1 VTSSSPH
8 PCGTSFLAHA
18 PNACRRLAALYP
30 DAPLRGISEGEKAL
44 AKVRWF
50 SDADV
55 ASWLVAEP
63 LHAIAALAALSDR
76 PRSLVGERL
85 ADMVPEIWGLTVP
98 REVTTYEHQDSVKQG
113 ETPTPLLDGT
123 LRALRYAM
131 PLVADLNPTD
141 RALVT
146 VVLLFADVSKGG
158 SPALRKT
165 WFRRLGVDGA
175 VHNEDSAE
183 ILGDVIRRILHKAEM
198 SEDGRWGDR
207 ARMLC
212 SITGLVGMR
221 LRGEVGRDV
230 FADFH
235 DFLGREGDGGDG
247 VARAWSIIN
256 HCDTASVR
264 DGLWTPEL
272 AKAFT
277 DEEDAILESEADELG
292 PTPLRERI
300 LRIRHGAIVDTAR
313 YPAVDKALERL
324 RGARSPLEQRLARC
338 RLWYA
343 EAALGGLSL
352 DASVRLLAHLAGV
365 AAGSDGIDVSR
376 AWHLDLLGAVSSL
389 RDESGKPRRYPV
401 RLLETLLDRTS
412 FSALSAGQLGSD
424 DHDHA
429 LVSFAASKGGEE
441 ALVVE
446 MRSSPEA
453 HALLTLLPIYEH
465 KEAAGFHNT
474 LKALCDLY
482 GLRKDDFD
490 RVANESSYLSTMN
503 AGRADKA
510 RMLEYVRPGLIVEV
524 GPGGGVVL
532 DLLHEKFSGSRIIG
546 IDASS
551 AVLDAHDARWGKQAP
566 YELVH
571 GDAFELAKH
580 VKDSTAD
587 TVILCSV
594 LHEVF
599 SYVSWASDPKCAP
612 ERFSWGS
619 VEKLVEATFKALK
632 PGGRLIVRDGVRPAD
647 EMRVIELTDPD
658 WQASLDLFAKSFEG
672 RAISIERLSDSIER
686 RSDGAPEAK
695 GAKHPRVKMNAPDLY
710 EYLTTVT
717 WGPAAFPYE
726 VREQRAIATRSEM
739 LERLLAACRKTGA
752 EAKEHDVPADLASY
766 LQPGYPEH
774 IKPHVRIFDA
784 TGKTEVEMPDVT
796 GVWVIE
802 KVE

>member
-1 VTSSSPH
+1 MTSTSPH
-8 PCGTSFLAHA
+8 PCGNSFLAHA
-18 PNACRRLAALYP
+18 PNACRRLAAIYP
-30 DAPLRGISEGEKAL
+30 DAPLRGIAEAEQAL

-50 SDADV
+50 NDADV
-55 ASWLVAEP
+55 ATWLVEEP

-85 ADMVPEIWGLTVP
+85 AEIVPEVWGLTVP
-98 REVTTYEHQDSVKQG
+98 TEVTTYEHQKGDHGSD
-113 ETPTPLLDGT
+113 TPTPLLDGT
-123 LRALRYAM
+123 LRALRYAI
-131 PLVADLNPTD
+131 PLVKDVGRSC

-146 VVLLFADVSKGG
+146 AVLLFGDVSKGG
-158 SPALRKT
+158 SPELRKT

-183 ILGDVIRRILHKAEM
+183 ILGDVIRRILHKAQL

-207 ARMLC
+207 AKMLC

-235 DFLGREGDGGDG
+235 EFLGREGDGGQD

-272 AKAFT
+272 AKAFA
-277 DEEDAILESEADELG
+277 DEEDAILESEAGELG

-300 LRIRHGAIVDTAR
+300 VRIRHGAILDPARFPEVDN
-313 YPAVDKALERL
+313 ALDRL
-324 RGARSPLEQRLARC
+324 RGAKTPLEQRIARC
-338 RLWYA
+338 RIWYA
-343 EAALGGLSL
+343 EAALGALSL
-352 DASVRLLAHLAGV
+352 DASIRLLAHLAGV
-365 AAGSDGIDVSR
+365 AAGDDGLDVSR
-376 AWHLDLLGAVSSL
+376 AWHLDLLGAVRPL
-389 RDESGKPRRYPV
+389 RDDYGNPRQYPV

-412 FSALSAGQLGSD
+412 SSALSAGQLGVA

-429 LVSFAASKGGEE
+429 LVSFSASKGGEE

-446 MRSSPEA
+446 MQASEEA
-453 HALLTLLPIYEH
+453 HALLTLLPIYER

-474 LKALCDLY
+474 LKSLCDIY

-490 RVANESSYLSTMN
+490 RVANEASYLSTMN
-503 AGRADKA
+503 AGRSDKA

-532 DLLHEKFSGSRIIG
+532 DLLSDKLSGSRLLG
-546 IDASS
+546 IDASQ
-551 AVLDAHDARWGKQAP
+551 AVIEAHEARWGKQAP
-566 YELVH
+566 YEMVH
-571 GDAFELAKH
+571 GDAFELSEH

-587 TVILCSV
+587 TVILCSL
-594 LHEVF
+594 LHEVY
-599 SYVSWASDPKCAP
+599 SYVPWSGDSTDKP

-619 VEKLVEATFKALK
+619 VDALVQAAFKALK
-632 PGGRLIVRDGVRPAD
+632 PGGRLIVRDGVKPAD
-647 EMRVIELTDPD
+647 DMRVVEFHNPE
-658 WQASLDLFAKSFEG
+658 WQKSLDLFAKGFEA
-672 RAISIERLSDSIER
+672 RAISIERLSTES
-686 RSDGAPEAK
+686 PESK
-695 GAKHPRVKMNAPDLY
+695 GAKGPRVKMSAPDLY

-726 VREQRAIATRSEM
+726 VREQRALATRGDM
-739 LERLLAACRKTGA
+739 LERLLVACRKTGA
-752 EAKEHDVPADLASY
+752 EAAEIEVPAGLASY

-784 TGKTEVEMPDVT
+784 DGRKEVVMPDVT
-796 GVWVIE
+796 AVWVIE